1 MLPMQSTK
9 WSDRLAFDV
18 ALALEG
24 SGETM
29 DEIKDRHG
37 ITASD
42 LLVFNNDKIFLKAVE
57 NYRGEV
63 REKGLTFKLKARAQA
78 EELLETSWLLIHSPD
93 VSAAVKADLIK
104 STVKWGGLE
113 TKGDDD
119 GGSVAGGVKINI
131 NFGGTAPMTVTA
143 EVDTGG
149 DLIEHDTGEV

>member
-78 EELLETSWLLIHSPD
+78 EELLETSWLSIHSPD
-93 VSAAVKADLIK
+93 VSAAVKADIR
-104 STVKWGGLE
+104 
-113 TKGDDD
+113 DD
-119 GGSVAGGVKINI
+119 GKH
-131 NFGGTAPMTVTA
+131 
-143 EVDTGG
+143 ERD
-149 DLIEHDTGEV
+149 